1 MIGRLFRRDREAGPA
16 RELYG
21 RIVAAARQPAFY
33 RALGVPDSVDGR
45 FELIALHLFLVLH
58 RLKRASMEPGIE
70 PTATLAQSLF
80 DTAFADMD
88 TSLREMGAGDL
99 GVGRRVKQMATGFY
113 GRAAAYEEGLAG
125 SAGLEQALRRNLY
138 GTVEPTP
145 AALAAMARYLRTA
158 AETLARQPTA
168 SLGAGRVEFPAIVL
182 PASSPAS

>member
-21 RIVAAARQPAFY
+21 QIVAAARQPAFY

-58 RLKRASMEPGIE
+58 RLKHAGEP
-70 PTATLAQSLF
+70 AAAALAQSLF

-88 TSLREMGAGDL
+88 ASLREMGAGDL

-125 SAGLEQALRRNLY
+125 AADLDEALRRNLY
-138 GTVEPTP
+138 GTVDPPP
-145 AALAAMARYLRTA
+145 AALPAMARYLRNG
-158 AETLARQPTA
+158 AESLARQPVA
-168 SLGAGRVEFPAIVL
+168 ALGEGKVEFPAIVL
-182 PASSPAS
+182 PASASG